1 MGNGHNLPLS
11 LHGIRVEG
19 GDLVQQ
25 PVHGADVVR
34 EQGFAHQPEQQCY
47 DRQFMCP
54 HAVLFLYL
62 LMESLRSRST
72 STTSEYW
79 EPQVVTKPVQSFKQS
94 VKICFDLK

>member
-34 EQGFAHQPEQQCY
+34 EQGFAHQPDNNANVMTVRSCVH
-47 DRQFMCP
+47 M
-54 HAVLFLYL
+54 LYY
-62 LMESLRSRST
+62 SCT
-72 STTSEYW
+72 
-79 EPQVVTKPVQSFKQS
+79 
-94 VKICFDLK
+94 C

>member
-11 LHGIRVEG
+11 LHGIRVES

-47 DRQFMCP
+47 VRSCVHMLHPVPVDGELEIQEYL
-54 HAVLFLYL
+54 HHLGVLGV
-62 LMESLRSRST
+62 T
-72 STTSEYW
+72 SGHKTS
-79 EPQVVTKPVQSFKQS
+79 PV
-94 VKICFDLK
+94 L

>member
-1 MGNGHNLPLS
+1 MHNRQSPLR

-79 EPQVVTKPVQSFKQS
+79 EPQVVTKPVQSLKHS
-94 VKICFDLK
+94 VKICFDLN

>member
-1 MGNGHNLPLS
+1 MHPCITDNLPLR
-11 LHGIRVEG
+11 LHGIRVES

-47 DRQFMCP
+47 DRQSVCYTCCI
-54 HAVLFLYL
+54 LYL

-79 EPQVVTKPVQSFKQS
+79 ESQVVTKPVQSFKHS
-94 VKICFDLK
+94 VF